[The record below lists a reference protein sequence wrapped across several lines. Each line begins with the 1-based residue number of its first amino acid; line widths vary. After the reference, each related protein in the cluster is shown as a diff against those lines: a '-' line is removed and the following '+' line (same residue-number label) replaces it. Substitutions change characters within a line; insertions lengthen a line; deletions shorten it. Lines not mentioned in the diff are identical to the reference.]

1 MSEERTNHRSATT
14 ASRRRFL
21 QQAAAAAAFTVVPR
35 HVLGGRAYAAPS
47 GKLNIAGVGIGG
59 VGRSFLQGCA
69 GEAATRIAFLCDVDH
84 EYAKPVFEEYPQARR
99 YRDYREML
107 DKENDN
113 LDAVL
118 VATPDHTHALI
129 TMEALRRGKHV
140 LCVKPLTRTIHEART
155 VMEAARK
162 AGVATQVTASSSTA
176 DSAATLCEMIW
187 DGAIGAVREVHCWS
201 NRPLWPQGM
210 ARPEG
215 SDPVPAHLD
224 WDLWLGPAPARPFK
238 NKWGRDHLVMQ
249 QAKYNY
255 PYDAVYHPWNFRG
268 WWDFGTGAL
277 GDMGCH
283 HLNTLFRA
291 LKLGHPT
298 SVWASS
304 TKAMPEATPLAS
316 TVAWEFPA
324 RAGVLPVTV
333 YWYDGGIKPPRPAE
347 LEESRAWP
355 DEGNLYVG
363 DKGKILGDT
372 NSGRII
378 PESKM
383 KNYALP
389 PKTAPRSN
397 FRNNATGEWVRAC
410 LGGEPASCNFDVGGL
425 LAEVVLLGNIAIR
438 RGRKLYWD
446 AAHARFINDEEANQ
460 YLQEPCRPGWSL

>member
-1 MSEERTNHRSATT
+1 MNATQDRQAT
-14 ASRRRFL
+14 AVSRREFL
-21 QQAAAAAAFTVVPR
+21 QQATAVAAFTVVPS

-47 GKLNIAGVGIGG
+47 EQLNIAGIGIGG

-69 GEAATRIAFLCDVDH
+69 SDPGARIALLCDVDQQ
-84 EYAKPVFEEYPQARR
+84 YAKPVFEEYPQAKR
-99 YRDYREML
+99 YRDYREMF

-113 LDAVL
+113 IDAVV
-118 VATPDHTHALI
+118 VATPDHTHAVI
-129 TMEALRRGKHV
+129 CMDAVRRNKHI

-155 VMEAARK
+155 LTEAARK
-162 AGVATQVTASSSTA
+162 AGIATQVTTASSVSNRSC
-176 DSAATLCEMIW
+176 DLQEMIW
-187 DGAIGAVREVHCWS
+187 DGAIGEIREVHCWS

-210 ARPEG
+210 IRPEG

-224 WDLWLGPAPARPFK
+224 WDLWIGPAPMRPFK
-238 NKWGRDHLVMQ
+238 DKWGRDHLIMQ
-249 QAKYNY
+249 QAKHNY

-283 HLNTLFRA
+283 HLNTLFKA

-324 RAGVLPVTV
+324 REGLPPVTV
-333 YWYDGGIKPPRPAE
+333 YWYDGGIKPPRPHE
-347 LEESRAWP
+347 LEEGKVWP

-372 NSGRII
+372 EGGQLI

-383 KNYALP
+383 QSYKRPPRTLPRVSFKNI
-389 PKTAPRSN
+389 
-397 FRNNATGEWVRAC
+397 ATGEWIRAC
-410 LGGEPASCNFDVGGL
+410 RGGEKASCHFDIGGL
-425 LAEVVLLGNIAIR
+425 LAEVVQLGNIAIR
-438 RGRKLYWD
+438 RGRKLAWD
-446 AAHARFINDEEANQ
+446 GENRRFTNDDEANK
-460 YLQEPCRPGWSL
+460 YIQEPYRAGWSL

>member
-1 MSEERTNHRSATT
+1 MTDTRATRLASATL
-14 ASRRRFL
+14 SRRGFL
-21 QQAAAAAAFTVVPR
+21 QQAAAAATFTVVPR
-35 HVLGGRAYAAPS
+35 HVLGGRASAAPS

-59 VGRSFLQGCA
+59 VGRPFLQGCA
-69 GEAATRIAFLCDVDH
+69 SETTTRIAFLCDVDH
-84 EYAKPVFEEYPQARR
+84 QYAKPVFDEYPQAKQ

-107 DKENDN
+107 DKENDSI
-113 LDAVL
+113 DAVL
-118 VATPDHTHALI
+118 VATPDHTHAVI

-140 LCVKPLTRTIHEART
+140 LCVKPLTRTIYEART
-155 VMEAARK
+155 VMAAARK
-162 AGVATQVTASSSTA
+162 AGVATQVTASSSTSE
-176 DSAATLCEMIW
+176 SAATLCEMIW
-187 DGAIGAVREVHCWS
+187 SGAIGEVREVHCWS

-210 ARPEG
+210 TRPEG

-224 WDLWLGPAPARPFK
+224 WDLWLGPAPVRPFK
-238 NKWGRDHLVMQ
+238 DKWGRDHLVMK

-255 PYDAVYHPWNFRG
+255 PFDAVYHPWNFRG

-283 HLNTLFRA
+283 HLNTLFKA
-291 LKLGHPT
+291 LRLGPPT

-324 RAGVLPVTV
+324 RAGLPPVTV

-347 LEESRAWP
+347 LEESRPWP

-363 DKGKILGDT
+363 DKGKILGNTD
-372 NSGRII
+372 SGRII

-383 KNYALP
+383 KGYTP
-389 PKTAPRSN
+389 PSKTAPRSDFKN
-397 FRNNATGEWVRAC
+397 VATGEWVRAC
-410 LGGEPASCNFDVGGL
+410 LGGAPASCNFEVGGL

-438 RGRKLYWD
+438 RGKKLYWD
-446 AAHARFINDEEANQ
+446 AAHARFTNDEEANQ
-460 YLQEPCRPGWSL
+460 YLNEPCRDGWRL